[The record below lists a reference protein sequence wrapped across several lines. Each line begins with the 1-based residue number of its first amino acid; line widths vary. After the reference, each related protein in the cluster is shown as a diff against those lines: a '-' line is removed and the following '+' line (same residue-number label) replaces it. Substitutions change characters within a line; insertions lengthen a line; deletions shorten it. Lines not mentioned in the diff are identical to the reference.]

1 MKHFQIRKT
10 SFGSFSAVS
19 TNFAI
24 LQILRNAGRRPAS
37 NSIERR
43 KPQRLAT
50 KTSKTATFENF
61 EITGREPKPLPLT
74 PYPYSLKQEGM
85 KNEEWRMITQRSTYQ
100 AENWTSNTKK
110 PHLVVLQSYFRYEPI
125 SPSYDPNEFVHFY
138 NKKSHQKIMT
148 FITIFLSL
156 FFRILVFFFEKL
168 RNTSTL
174 STNPK
179 KKLKNSLIQPRTSRS
194 NFGKIS
200 LNFEKIGP
208 GGGPEALRYGW
219 ILRKHLKKPQ
229 LWTHE
234 KIFVND
240 SEQFF

>member
-1 MKHFQIRKT
+1 MCAPQNHPNYP
-10 SFGSFSAVS
+10 SYH
-19 TNFAI
+19 
-24 LQILRNAGRRPAS
+24 LQN
-37 NSIERR
+37 
-43 KPQRLAT
+43 
-50 KTSKTATFENF
+50 
-61 EITGREPKPLPLT
+61 
-74 PYPYSLKQEGM
+74 QEGWSTETHFFEM
-85 KNEEWRMITQRSTYQ
+85 EPGPTASKKETITPSSTIPYLKAIQISARS
-100 AENWTSNTKK
+100 
-110 PHLVVLQSYFRYEPI
+110 EPI

-148 FITIFLSL
+148 FITIFLSF

-168 RNTSTL
+168 WNKSTL

-179 KKLKNSLIQPRTSRS
+179 RKLKNSLIQPRTSRS

-234 KIFVND
+234 KIFVILNI
-240 SEQFF
+240 FFF

>member
-1 MKHFQIRKT
+1 MCAPQNHPNYP
-10 SFGSFSAVS
+10 SYH
-19 TNFAI
+19 
-24 LQILRNAGRRPAS
+24 LQN
-37 NSIERR
+37 
-43 KPQRLAT
+43 
-50 KTSKTATFENF
+50 
-61 EITGREPKPLPLT
+61 
-74 PYPYSLKQEGM
+74 QEGWSTETHFFEM
-85 KNEEWRMITQRSTYQ
+85 EPGPTASKKETITLSSTIPYLKAIQISARS
-100 AENWTSNTKK
+100 
-110 PHLVVLQSYFRYEPI
+110 EPI

-234 KIFVND
+234 KIFVILNN
-240 SEQFF
+240 FFKVKNNTRKTHEICFDFFSKTTHFKALRRGQLLASPILKKACALRCLR

>member
-1 MKHFQIRKT
+1 MCAPQNHPNYP
-10 SFGSFSAVS
+10 SYH
-19 TNFAI
+19 
-24 LQILRNAGRRPAS
+24 LQN
-37 NSIERR
+37 
-43 KPQRLAT
+43 
-50 KTSKTATFENF
+50 
-61 EITGREPKPLPLT
+61 
-74 PYPYSLKQEGM
+74 QEGWSTETHFFEM
-85 KNEEWRMITQRSTYQ
+85 EPGPTASKKETITPSSTIPYLKAIQISARS
-100 AENWTSNTKK
+100 
-110 PHLVVLQSYFRYEPI
+110 EPI

-234 KIFVND
+234 KIFVILNN
-240 SEQFF
+240 FFKVKNNTRKIHEICFDFFSKTTHFKALRRGQLLASPAVAKCHGQNLEVFGKFADLRQVLAI